1 MPRRAAVGIEL
12 LADPTRR
19 RLIALV
25 AARVWHPSDL
35 AAALELSRP
44 AVSRQLRLLTDAGLL
59 RWRQSVTD
67 LRTREYMIEPSMQPA
82 IIAWLAGVDLRNVR
96 PICHPVWSPPRRVHR
111 LRHDVRALGLEHDG
125 FE

>member
-1 MPRRAAVGIEL
+1 MPRRVAEGIEL

-19 RLIALV
+19 RMVALI

-35 AAALELSRP
+35 ADALQLSRP
-44 AVSRQLRLLTDAGLL
+44 AVSRQLRLLTDAGIL
-59 RWRQSVTD
+59 RWRQSLTD
-67 LRTREYMIEPSMQPA
+67 LRTREYVIEPSMQPA

-96 PICHPVWSPPRRVHR
+96 PIYHPCWSPPRRVHR
-111 LRHDVRALGLEHDG
+111 LRHDARALGLEHGG